1 MSTVAFLRAKIIFYH
16 IYLVEIASDLRVGI

>member
-1 MSTVAFLRAKIIFYH
+1 MSSVAFLKAKIVFYD

>member
-1 MSTVAFLRAKIIFYH
+1 MSTVAFLRAKIIFYD

>member
-1 MSTVAFLRAKIIFYH
+1 MSTVAFLKAKIIFYD